1 MKIAICTIVPKLADV
16 QGFRV
21 QDYVRKNTEANAIVF
36 LSPNEQ
42 VFTSFRDFYSTGFG
56 EGRKIRFS
64 SALFVLNPLKLLVW
78 ILRIKM
84 WLNTSYAKAAVIA
97 LTKVREAK
105 FICVNFEL
113 DKVYIWNRY
122 CPEFGVMADVFK
134 RYKQDFNDIE
144 FGLCDGSLVV
154 DQGFLGESVFF
165 KSANADDASIT
176 LSWEQ
181 LNIAK
186 GTGQY
191 TQQKPN
197 LPDDW
202 QNTNAKRILVLG
214 GSEIDA
220 GIYPFWYRT
229 RKLIY
234 SYHKNGLDLAN
245 SLAEA
250 FPRYLVVFK
259 PHPKHNH
266 LDTDLLL
273 KPNLRVVNGDPSPL
287 FKWCDVVVSNYTK
300 LELQA
305 FLYKKPLVN
314 PSPGFLFY
322 SNAVYT
328 APNREALKQTIEL
341 ALLEGCSDEADLN
354 ARKFLTM
361 YKMKLTL

>member
-1 MKIAICTIVPKLADV
+1 MKIAICTIIPKL
-16 QGFRV
+16 
-21 QDYVRKNTEANAIVF
+21 TEAQGVKLRDFVRQSTDADQIVF

-42 VFTSFRDFYSTGFG
+42 IFSSCRDFYSAGFP
-56 EGRKIRFS
+56 ENRKIRFS
-64 SALFVLNPLKLLVW
+64 SAFLVLHPLKLLVW
-78 ILRIKM
+78 ILRIKK
-84 WLNTSYAKAAVIA
+84 WLGTSYIKAAVIV
-97 LTKVREAK
+97 LTKIREAK
-105 FICVNFEL
+105 SICVNFKI
-113 DKVYIWNRY
+113 DKAYIWNRY
-122 CPEFGVMADVFK
+122 CPEFGVMAEVFRHYKVDLKDV
-134 RYKQDFNDIE
+134 E
-144 FGLCDGSLVV
+144 FGLFDGSLVV

-165 KSANADDASIT
+165 KSANAHNAPIT

-186 GTGQY
+186 GSGQY

-202 QNTNAKRILVLG
+202 QNTNAKHILVLG

-328 APNREALKQTIEL
+328 APNRGALKQTIEL
-341 ALLEGCSDEADLN
+341 ALLKGWSDEADLN
-354 ARKFLTM
+354 ARKFLTT
-361 YKMKLTL
+361 YKVKQTL